1 MKNRIWGLVML
12 FAMLALSVSAIKT
25 SLIDIGAEG
34 EYDGRVKIYRD
45 GEGNMV
51 FKDDAHSTPV
61 TLSSLSQGMREHGD
75 LLGLGNDDHGQ
86 YITSGRHVGQHT
98 AQFNDA
104 LLTNPD
110 VGNHTTLGQHLGDA
124 DRHLSRSQA
133 ETIPGA
139 WKFDAQPEFRDN
151 IKMSH
156 QGSAGNGDI
165 LFEDG
170 TDDARIR
177 WDDAYNR
184 FEFNRKIKGPEAE
197 MESLMVNEIG
207 RFPVTLSGKEAEGVP
222 TGKIENFASIEG
234 ISSRNLVDKTADE
247 DISGQWDFLNDMY
260 IDGDLTISGIL
271 NPLGGIKGLGKGNTV
286 TVAKKGG
293 DYQTIQEAVNAA
305 VSGDVILIY
314 PGIYEE
320 EVTINKS
327 NISLIGL
334 DKTKCIIQKTPAGA
348 KVDLV
353 RVYSASGAISGIT
366 IANLTIYNTQVWGGG
381 GSIAQEAIKFGP
393 GTGVYAVTD
402 CRVYNCILKGYQDT
416 VFCFTNSEVKFENCY
431 IWGGFDMASSLDAT
445 VEYHNCH
452 FHSMHTSNGN
462 IGYQHGGTVT
472 VEGCL
477 FTSEIAEIAGAWDLE
492 SADLT
497 CYFYNNEYGVGIDNG
512 IGFPTPGG
520 TVYAGGNWGQ
530 VVEPAS
536 GVTWGKIGGAV
547 VQNIL
552 TVGGLWDIDT
562 TSIISRLNEEL
573 NVNIKIAYYDNGGN
587 TEMGIFWG
595 TGSPNVFDV
604 NLYRGGANI
613 LKTDDAFDA
622 NTLMTAGTER
632 ISAAGA
638 ISNCTNTNWDES
650 HTHVTNNGTDH
661 SYINQSVTTAASP
674 AFVGLSTTAVVWQD
688 MPAVS
693 FAHGNVAGYGV
704 IVDIDSNPY
713 SSVGWMMNATS
724 APTHVLTSTGGAC
737 AEFPITNLP
746 GSILTRL
753 YVRWQA
759 VGDGDGVKV
768 TLKKRDESGTDTA
781 WTAVGAQQTFV
792 DAGTPFPVTYSIYD
806 FADETMEA
814 RHAYEIEVESVVPW
828 GGVNLFGVGIESSK
842 RVE

>member
-314 PGIYEE
+314 PGTYTLSE
-320 EVTINKS
+320 N
-327 NISLIGL
+327 L
-334 DKTKCIIQKTPAGA
+334 DVDHAVSIVGIDREKCIIERNNVVVGA
-348 KVDLV
+348 LGYTDGVVNCLV
-353 RVYSASGAISGIT
+353 ANTVLM
-366 IANLTIYNTQVWGGG
+366 NLTIKNTGSDNGTNTTPAVICSAGACFINNCRIMGNGGRDIFCILNTANVECINVETVQYNISSVAGHPIWVANSGALRYYDSRVTVL
-381 GSIAQEAIKFGP
+381 GP
-393 GTGVYAVTD
+393 GAGIQLNTTGDCTFYNVMFDCPLYAIDSCACGDLKIHHCGVRTGAIISFFNSAVY
-402 CRVYNCILKGYQDT
+402 
-416 VFCFTNSEVKFENCY
+416 
-431 IWGGFDMASSLDAT
+431 SSLDANMT
-445 VEYHNCH
+445 E
-452 FHSMHTSNGN
+452 GLP
-462 IGYQHGGTVT
+462 ITVT
-472 VEGCL
+472 P
-477 FTSEIAEIAGAWDLE
+477 SI
-492 SADLT
+492 
-497 CYFYNNEYGVGIDNG
+497 
-512 IGFPTPGG
+512 
-520 TVYAGGNWGQ
+520 
-530 VVEPAS
+530 
-536 GVTWGKIGGAV
+536 
-547 VQNIL
+547 
-552 TVGGLWDIDT
+552 TVGGLWDINT
-562 TSIISRLNEEL
+562 TSIISKLSEEL
-573 NVNIKIAYYDNGGN
+573 NVNIKISYYDNGGN
-587 TEMGIFWG
+587 TEAGIFWG
-595 TGSPNVFDV
+595 TGAPNVFDV

-638 ISNCTNTNWDES
+638 ISNCTNTNWDEA
-650 HTHVTNNGTDH
+650 HTHVTNNGADH

-674 AFVGLSTTAVVWQD
+674 AFVGVSTTAVVWQD

-693 FAHGNVAGYGV
+693 CAHGNVAGYGV

-713 SSVGWMMNATS
+713 SSVGWQMNAAN
-724 APTHVLTSTGGAC
+724 APTHVLTSTAGAC

-746 GSILTRL
+746 GSVLTRL
-753 YVRWQA
+753 YVCWQA

-768 TLKKRDESGTDTA
+768 TLKKSDKSGTDIS

-792 DAGTPFPVTYSIYD
+792 DAGTPFPVTYSTYD
-806 FADETMEA
+806 FADETMEV

-828 GGVNLFGVGIESSK
+828 GGVNLFGAGIESSK